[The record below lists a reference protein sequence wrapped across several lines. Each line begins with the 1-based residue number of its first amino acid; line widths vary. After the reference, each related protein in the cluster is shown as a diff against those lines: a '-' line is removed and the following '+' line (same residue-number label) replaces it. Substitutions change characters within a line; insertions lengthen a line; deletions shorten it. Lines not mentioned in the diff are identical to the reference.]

1 MKFSI
6 NLDFVYE
13 NEDYAEA
20 IREIKEIGFENIEI
34 CFMQNKSLEKL
45 VEVQKETGIGV
56 QLMLS
61 YFVDLTDGDKEQ
73 EFIEQMKI
81 KIEEAKA
88 LGCDR
93 IIVAVGDNV
102 LGISHEEQL
111 KNIEKGCMDMI
122 PMFEEADMIMLLEP
136 INKKV
141 DHPTTGLWSSKESF
155 DMVRRI
161 NSPRIKILYDIYH
174 MEVMEGDCTRT
185 IIENMDIIDHLHC
198 AGNPGRHEPYIGEI
212 NYPEI
217 IRLIKEAGF
226 DGNVG
231 IEYSPT
237 VSPKEGL
244 TKLYEMFRPFMS
256 ETA

>member
-13 NEDYAEA
+13 NQDYIAA
-20 IREIKEIGFENIEI
+20 IREVKDIGFQNIEI
-34 CFMQNKSLEKL
+34 CFMQGKSLEKL

-61 YFVDLTDGDKEQ
+61 YFVDLANPDQED
-73 EFIEQMKI
+73 EFIRQMRIKI
-81 KIEEAKA
+81 KEAKA
-88 LGCDR
+88 LDCDR

-102 LGISHEEQL
+102 PGISHEDQL
-111 KNIEKGCMDMI
+111 ANIEKGCMDML
-122 PMFEEADMIMLLEP
+122 PLFEEADMTMLIEP
-136 INKKV
+136 INVKV
-141 DHPTTGLWSSKESF
+141 DHPTTCLWSSKESF

-161 NSPRIKILYDIYH
+161 NSPRVKILYDIYH

-217 IRLIKEAGF
+217 IRLVKEAGF

-231 IEYSPT
+231 IEYAPT
-237 VSPKEGL
+237 VSPREGL
-244 TKLYEMFRPFMS
+244 TKMYELFKPFM
-256 ETA
+256 